1 MLFATDLDNTM
12 IFSHRRIGGFESEV
26 HCVEFY
32 QGRPITYMTNT
43 AIEKLKALQRQLYVI
58 PVTTRSISQFNR
70 VEFWSTMHYAIV
82 NNGGTIL
89 HRGNPVPQWEEYMQK
104 VLASYDLQNV
114 CKLFCHLPNLVSN
127 PKIVDG
133 KFVFAKSNDVET
145 CKQILSEKLNTK
157 IWQISFQGTKIY
169 AIPQGITKGIALRYL
184 CENILSCHS
193 PVIAAGDS
201 TLDISMLEY
210 ATYGMIPSD
219 CSLCTLSDNKWIKA
233 GSSIHAADAILDSVS
248 SLSI

>member
-12 IFSHRRIGGFESEV
+12 IFSHRLIGGFESEV
-26 HCVEFY
+26 RCVEFY
-32 QGRPITYMTNT
+32 QGHPITYMTNS
-43 AIEKLKALQRQLYVI
+43 AIKKLKVLQQQLYVI

-70 VEFWSTMHYAIV
+70 VKFWSTMHYAIV

-89 HRGNPVPQWEEYMQK
+89 HRGNPIPQWEEYIQK

-114 CKLFCHLPNLVSN
+114 YKLFCHLPDLVSY
-127 PKIVDG
+127 PRIVDG
-133 KFVFAKSNDVET
+133 KFVFVRSNDVEA
-145 CKQILSEKLNTK
+145 CKRVLSEKLNTK
-157 IWQISFQGTKIY
+157 IWQISSQGTKIY

-184 CENILSCHS
+184 CENILSCHLS
-193 PVIAAGDS
+193 VIAAGDS

-210 ATYGMIPSD
+210 ASYGIIPSD
-219 CSLCTLSDNKWIKA
+219 CSLCAISDKKWIKA
-233 GSSIHAADAILDSVS
+233 GFSIRAADAILDSVS

>member
-12 IFSHRRIGGFESEV
+12 IFSHRLIEGFESAV

-32 QGRPITYMTNT
+32 QRRPITYMTNT
-43 AIEKLKALQRQLYVI
+43 AIEKLKALQQRLYVI
-58 PVTTRSISQFNR
+58 PVTTRSFSQFNR
-70 VEFWSTMHYAIV
+70 VEFWSTMQYAIID
-82 NNGGTIL
+82 NGGTIL
-89 HRGNPVPQWEEYMQK
+89 HYGIPIPQWEECIQK

-114 CKLFCHLPNLVSN
+114 YKLFCRLPHLVSK
-127 PKIVDG
+127 PRIVDD
-133 KFVFAKSNDVET
+133 KFVFARSNDVET

-169 AIPQGITKGIALRYL
+169 TIPQGITKGIALRYL
-184 CENILSCHS
+184 CENILSCHL

-210 ATYGMIPSD
+210 ATYGIIPSD
-219 CSLCTLSDNKWIKA
+219 CSLCTISDKKWIRA
-233 GSSIHAADAILDSVS
+233 GFSIHAADAILNSIS